1 VPALATSPLPSYNAS
16 NNISYRRMA
25 NIKNLDPKYLLK
37 GINPQHAL
45 PTFDDDGNI
54 NMLVEIPKGSYNKY
68 EYVTEANI
76 IKFDRVLFEMLP
88 YPVEYGLIP
97 QTYDEDNDLLDIM
110 SLITYPTFP
119 GSLIAVRPI
128 GVMYMIDGGDV
139 DDKIFAVPVED
150 VRFAHIR
157 SIKDLP
163 SITVDEIQF
172 FWEHYKGLQ
181 FRYKGHTEKKVVVDR
196 WGDEKEAREV
206 IEKCQAA
213 YKLKYGQD
221 KSRIE
226 TVMAS

>member
-1 VPALATSPLPSYNAS
+1 
-16 NNISYRRMA
+16 MA
-25 NIKNLDPKYLLK
+25 NIKNLDPRYLLE

-45 PTFDDDGNI
+45 STFDEHGNI

-119 GSLIAVRPI
+119 GCLISVRPI
-128 GVMYMIDGGDV
+128 GVMYMEDSGDV
-139 DDKIFAVPVED
+139 DDKIFAVPAD
-150 VRFAHIR
+150 DIRFAHIR
-157 SIKDLP
+157 SINDLP

-181 FRYKGHTEKKVVVDR
+181 FRYKGHTDKKVTVNR
-196 WGDEKEAREV
+196 WGDEKEAMKV
-206 IEKCQAA
+206 IEKCQEA
-213 YKLKYGQD
+213 YKEKYGKAISD
-221 KSRIE
+221 LEK
-226 TVMAS
+226 